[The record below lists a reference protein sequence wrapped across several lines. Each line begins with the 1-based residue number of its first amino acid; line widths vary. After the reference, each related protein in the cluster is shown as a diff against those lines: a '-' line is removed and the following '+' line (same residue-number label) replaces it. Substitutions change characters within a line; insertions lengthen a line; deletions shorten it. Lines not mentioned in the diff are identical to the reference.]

1 MRQVATRPVELKA
14 QQFREGEV
22 LKDRYDIGEGLV
34 KSRHID
40 VCLLLIITVNAV
52 EQRMGRFVRDD
63 VVRKTSKHQLSTVG
77 RTAGW
82 EISEQQ
88 CPLFRTVVCICLA
101 QRVRIEQQAPHKRSG
116 RTL

>member
-1 MRQVATRPVELKA
+1 MRQVAMRPVELKA

-52 EQRMGRFVRDD
+52 EQCMGRFVRDD
-63 VVRKTSKHQLSTVG
+63 VVRKTSKHQLSAVG
-77 RTAGW
+77 YTAGW

-88 CPLFRTVVCICLA
+88 CSLFRAVICVRLA
-101 QRVRIEQQAPHKRSG
+101 QRVRVETQAPHKRS
-116 RTL
+116 RR